1 MIGTTE
7 IIILG
12 AVVVLLFGA
21 SKLQEWSESAG
32 KSAGIFKKAKREID
46 TELEGVDK

>member
-21 SKLQEWSESAG
+21 SKLPELAESAG
-32 KSAGIFKKAKREID
+32 KSVGVFKKAKRDID
-46 TELEGVDK
+46 TELEDGSK